1 MKKKKKGKKKEL
13 AGKKPTKFNSTKFVE
28 LQNNLRSHQAT
39 LVEYENEKELE
50 DEAPLEHEEYE
61 KENELVEDEP
71 EVNDLTCNICKKILA
86 SEKGLKIH
94 MTKTHVNTDSVVSSS
109 SFSCNLCDKVSVS
122 ERGLKIHKSK
132 AHC

>member
-1 MKKKKKGKKKEL
+1 ML
-13 AGKKPTKFNSTKFVE
+13 N
-28 LQNNLRSHQAT
+28 T

-50 DEAPLEHEEYE
+50 EEAPLEHEEYE
-61 KENELVEDEP
+61 KETELVEVEP
-71 EVNDLTCNICKKILA
+71 EGNTLTCNVCKKLLA

-94 MTKTHVNTDSVVSSS
+94 MTKTHVSTDSVVSSS

-122 ERGLKIHKSK
+122 ERGLKIHKTK